1 MFKQQQTLKKAVS
14 FSGVGLH
21 TGNAVTMTLKPAP
34 ADGGICFK
42 RVDLDGQPEVEALI
56 ENVVDTTRGTTL
68 GKGNLRVHTVEHV
81 MSALSGCGVDN
92 AVVEMDANEPPVGDG
107 SSRPYAQMIHE
118 AGVAGQEVQ
127 REVAQ
132 VAEPVWISSGGGM
145 MVVLPS
151 DRLQV
156 SCTISFQADGIEA
169 QYLSLAIDC
178 ETYAEQ
184 IAPCRTFC
192 PYRDCEQLLKA
203 GLLKGGSLET
213 GNIIQGGAVL
223 TKGGL
228 RFADEFVR
236 HKILDVIGDLAL
248 IGLPLAAHIV
258 AVKPGHS
265 VNCDLA
271 RQLARALAKRSSQ
284 PAAGAAAVAAAITSA
299 AEMDVYGLLK
309 VLPHRYPFMLV
320 DRVVKVV
327 AEKITAIKNVTINEP
342 FFQGHFP
349 GHPVMPGVLQVEA
362 MAQVAGILMLRN
374 GENAGKLAYF
384 MSADKVKF
392 RKPVLPGD
400 QLIIEAELTR
410 ARKTIGRA
418 KCVCKVGEDIV
429 SEAELMFLINA

>member
-1 MFKQQQTLKKAVS
+1 MVKQQQTLKKAAS
-14 FSGVGLH
+14 FAGIGLH

-34 ADGGICFK
+34 ANSGIRFK

-68 GKGNLRVHTVEHV
+68 GKGNLRVHTIEHV
-81 MSALSGCGVDN
+81 MSALAGCGVDN
-92 AVVEMDANEPPVGDG
+92 AVVELDANEPPVGDG
-107 SSRPYAQMIHE
+107 SSRPYVQMIHD
-118 AGVAGQEVQ
+118 AGLAPQDAQ
-127 REVAQ
+127 REVVQPAQ
-132 VAEPVWISSGGGM
+132 PIWVSSGGGM

-169 QYLSLAIDC
+169 QYLSLAIDR
-178 ETYAEQ
+178 ETYEEQ

-213 GNIIQGGAVL
+213 GSIIQGGAVL

-228 RFADEFVR
+228 RFPDEFVR
-236 HKILDVIGDLAL
+236 HKILDVVGDLAL
-248 IGLPLAAHIV
+248 FGRPLAAHIV
-258 AVKPGHS
+258 AVKPGHTI
-265 VNCDLA
+265 NCDLV
-271 RQLARALAKRSSQ
+271 RQLARALPKPAPP
-284 PAAGAAAVAAAITSA
+284 PAAATAAVAAITSA
-299 AEMDVYGLLK
+299 AHMDIYSLFK

-320 DRVVKVV
+320 DRVIKM
-327 AEKITAIKNVTINEP
+327 EGNHITAIKNVTINEP

-349 GHPVMPGVLQVEA
+349 SHPVMPGVLQVEA
-362 MAQVAGILMLRN
+362 MAQVAGILMLRQ
-374 GENAGKLAYF
+374 GDNAGKLAYF

-392 RKPVLPGD
+392 RKPVVPGD

-429 SEAELMFLINA
+429 SEAELMFLING